1 MLALLLLQRLEL
13 LPEAGPPTRAPA
25 AVVVHPVRRPAARA
39 AVVLLLELLLPDEMC
54 DQIVHSVT
62 TSSDQVLTDVT
73 CTRLMMPL
81 ALILVALNG
90 CLRCTTVPLG
100 IHFLEDIVKRLC
112 FYQKLPL

>member
-13 LPEAGPPTRAPA
+13 LPEAGPPPRAPP
-25 AVVVHPVRRPAARA
+25 AVLVHPVRRPGRA

-54 DQIVHSVT
+54 DQIVQIVT
-62 TSSDQVLTDVT
+62 TRSDQVLTAVT